1 MFEVRAV
8 TGDVINI
15 SSEAH
20 EDTVNISSEAE
31 EDMSNLLNQPET
43 GGLTFL

>member
-1 MFEVRAV
+1 MFEVQTV

-15 SSEAH
+15 SSEAS

-31 EDMSNLLNQPET
+31 EDMSNLLNQPGT
-43 GGLTFL
+43 GS